1 MATWWSVEDGSQKQ
15 RGKLDKDKNEM
26 KMPKHFFLGTAL
38 LCAFVLTGSAA
49 GPVKYELKH
58 AYKIG
63 GEGFWDYLTYD
74 PASKLLFISRDNRV
88 MVLDPDKISMEDS
101 KDHEMGTMTEITGT
115 DGVHGIALAHD
126 LGKGFTSNGRENSV
140 TVFDLKGLKET
151 NKIKIEGQNPDAI
164 LYDPA
169 SKRVFTFNGRSKDAT
184 VIDATKD
191 TVIATIPLDGK
202 PEFAAADGKGM
213 VYVNI
218 EDKSELTKIDARNAK
233 VVTSWPLAPCE
244 SPSGLSIDTKT
255 RRLFSGCHNKLLAV
269 VNADTGKVV
278 TTLPIGEGVDATA
291 FDPGTK
297 LVFTSNGRDGTLT
310 VIQEESAD
318 KFSVVQNAE
327 TQKNARTMAVNPI
340 NHEVYL
346 VTAEIEQSPG
356 SGGQPPRRRM
366 KGGSFAV
373 LIMEKK

>member
-1 MATWWSVEDGSQKQ
+1 M
-15 RGKLDKDKNEM
+15 
-26 KMPKHFFLGTAL
+26 
-38 LCAFVLTGSAA
+38 VLTGSAA

-58 AYKIG
+58 AHKIG
-63 GEGFWDYLTYD
+63 GAGSWDYLTYD
-74 PASKLLFISRDNRV
+74 PGSKLLFISRDDRV
-88 MVLDPDKISMEDS
+88 MVMDPDKIALEDM
-101 KDHEMGTMTEITGT
+101 KDMKDMGTMTEITGT
-115 DGVHGIALAHD
+115 DGVHGIALAND

-140 TVFDLKGLKET
+140 TVFDLKALKET
-151 NKIKIEGQNPDAI
+151 KKIKIEGQNPDAI
-164 LYDPA
+164 LYDQA

-191 TVIATIPLDGK
+191 TVVATIPLDGK

-218 EDKSELTKIDARNAK
+218 EDKSELAKIDARNAK
-233 VVTSWPLAPCE
+233 VVASWPLAPCE

-255 RRLFSGCHNKLLAV
+255 RRLFSGCHNKLMAI

-278 TTLPIGEGVDATA
+278 STVPIGEGVDATA

-297 LVFTSNGRDGTLT
+297 LVFSSNGRDGTLT

-318 KFSVVQNAE
+318 KFTVVQNAE
-327 TQKNARTMAVNPI
+327 TQKNARTMAVNPN

-356 SGGQPPRRRM
+356 SAGQPPRRRLV
-366 KGGSFAV
+366 GGSFAV

>member
-1 MATWWSVEDGSQKQ
+1 MRKQ
-15 RGKLDKDKNEM
+15 LFVGMILV
-26 KMPKHFFLGTAL
+26 
-38 LCAFVLTGSAA
+38 CAMVLTGSAA

-63 GEGFWDYLTYD
+63 GAGSWDYLTYD
-74 PASKLLFISRDNRV
+74 PGSKLLFISRDDRV
-88 MVLDPDKISMEDS
+88 MVMDPDKIALEDM
-101 KDHEMGTMTEITGT
+101 KDMKDMGTMTEITGT
-115 DGVHGIALAHD
+115 DGVHGIALAND

-140 TVFDLKGLKET
+140 TVFDLKALKET
-151 NKIKIEGQNPDAI
+151 KKIKIEGQNPDAI
-164 LYDPA
+164 LYDQA

-191 TVIATIPLDGK
+191 AVVATIPLDGK

-233 VVTSWPLAPCE
+233 VVASWPLAPCE

-255 RRLFSGCHNKLLAV
+255 RRLFSGCHNKLMAI

-278 TTLPIGEGVDATA
+278 TTVPIGEGVDATA

-297 LVFTSNGRDGTLT
+297 LVFSSNGRDGTLT

-318 KFSVVQNAE
+318 KFTVVQNAE
-327 TQKNARTMAVNPI
+327 TQKNARTMAVNPN

-356 SGGQPPRRRM
+356 SAGQPPRRRLV
-366 KGGSFAV
+366 GGSFAV

>member
-1 MATWWSVEDGSQKQ
+1 MM
-15 RGKLDKDKNEM
+15 GKAL
-26 KMPKHFFLGTAL
+26 FLAMDLVCAL
-38 LCAFVLTGSAA
+38 VLSGSAA

-58 AYKIG
+58 SYKIG

-74 PASKLLFISRDNRV
+74 PSSKLLFISRDNRV
-88 MVLDPDKISMEDS
+88 MVMDPDKIALEDS
-101 KDHEMGTMTEITGT
+101 KEMGTMTEIMGT

-140 TVFDLKGLKET
+140 TVFDLKTLKET
-151 NKIKIEGQNPDAI
+151 RKIKIDGQNPDAI

-184 VIDATKD
+184 VIDAAKD
-191 TVIATIPLDGK
+191 TVVATIPLDGK

-244 SPSGLSIDTKT
+244 SPSGLSMDTKK
-255 RRLFSGCHNKLLAV
+255 RRLFSGCHKLLAV

-291 FDPGTK
+291 FDPGTN
-297 LVFTSNGRDGTLT
+297 LVFSSNGRDGTLT

-318 KFSVVQNAE
+318 KYSVVQNAE
-327 TQKNARTMAVNPI
+327 TQKNARTMAVNPN

-356 SGGQPPRRRM
+356 TDGQPPRRRM

>member
-1 MATWWSVEDGSQKQ
+1 MRKQ
-15 RGKLDKDKNEM
+15 LFVGMIL
-26 KMPKHFFLGTAL
+26 A
-38 LCAFVLTGSAA
+38 CAIVLTGSAA
-49 GPVKYELKH
+49 EPVKYELKH

-63 GEGFWDYLTYD
+63 GAGSWDYLTYD
-74 PASKLLFISRDNRV
+74 PGSKLLFISRDDRV
-88 MVLDPDKISMEDS
+88 MVMDPDKISLEDM
-101 KDHEMGTMTEITGT
+101 KDMKDMGTMTEITGT
-115 DGVHGIALAHD
+115 DGVHGIALAND

-140 TVFDLKGLKET
+140 TVFDLKALKET
-151 NKIKIEGQNPDAI
+151 KKIKIEGQNPDAI
-164 LYDPA
+164 LYDQA

-191 TVIATIPLDGK
+191 TVVATIPLDGK

-233 VVTSWPLAPCE
+233 VVAFWPLAPCE

-255 RRLFSGCHNKLLAV
+255 RRLFSGCHNKLMAI

-278 TTLPIGEGVDATA
+278 TTVPIGEGVDATA

-297 LVFTSNGRDGTLT
+297 LVFSSNGRDGTLT
-310 VIQEESAD
+310 VVQEESAD
-318 KFSVVQNAE
+318 KFTVVQNAE
-327 TQKNARTMAVNPI
+327 TQKNARTMAVNPN

-356 SGGQPPRRRM
+356 SAGQPPRRRLV
-366 KGGSFAV
+366 GGSFAV

>member
-1 MATWWSVEDGSQKQ
+1 MRK
-15 RGKLDKDKNEM
+15 RI
-26 KMPKHFFLGTAL
+26 FLAMVLVCALVLAGT
-38 LCAFVLTGSAA
+38 AA

-63 GEGFWDYLTYD
+63 GAGSWDYLTYD
-74 PASKLLFISRDNRV
+74 PASKQLFISRDDRV
-88 MVLDPDKISMEDS
+88 MVMDPDKISAGSEM
-101 KDHEMGTMTEITGT
+101 KDMKDMGTMTEITGT
-115 DGVHGIALAHD
+115 DGVHGIALAND
-126 LGKGFTSNGRENSV
+126 LGKGFTSNGRANSV
-140 TVFDLKGLKET
+140 TVFDLKTLKET
-151 NKIKIEGQNPDAI
+151 SNIKIEGQNPDAI
-164 LYDPA
+164 LYDAA
-169 SKRVFTFNGRSKDAT
+169 SKRVFTFNGRSHDAT
-184 VIDATKD
+184 VIDAAKGA
-191 TVIATIPLDGK
+191 VVATIPLDGK

-218 EDKSELTKIDARNAK
+218 EDKNELTKIDARNAK

-244 SPSGLSIDTKT
+244 SPSGLSIDVKT
-255 RRLFSGCHNKLLAV
+255 RRLFAGCHNKLLAV

-297 LVFTSNGRDGTLT
+297 LVFSSNGRDGTLT

-327 TQKNARTMAVNPI
+327 TQKNARTMAVNPN

-356 SGGQPPRRRM
+356 SAGQPPRRRLV
-366 KGGSFAV
+366 GGSFAV